1 MPSPKTAKR
10 CDNTGPS
17 KDRSLSLSSTST
29 TVNLLFIL
37 MISTLS
43 VVSWNVHGL
52 TRELKR
58 EHLVSDAIRYGFDI
72 IALQETKCQF
82 YDELQLMNYSLILFE
97 QLPQGFY
104 HHGQGFLISPQL
116 SKCIIDTRRI
126 SNRVSFIN
134 FRLTSKN
141 GTLTHFRIINA
152 YGPTMENVKDGVDV
166 SSDTNVVL
174 DEFYA
179 DLNSALDIP
188 AHYDVFIA
196 GDFNSRLGSRS
207 DGDVQ
212 AGLSRN
218 MGNYGVGQRNSNGQ
232 CLLNFMVEKDLFA
245 CNTSFKHPSRHITSW
260 HGTTTSR
267 DDPDETV
274 KYYKQ
279 IDYILCKS
287 NYKVNVT
294 DARSY
299 GGALLDSDHK
309 PVVARVQL
317 HRKYLVHKKHK
328 TPRKLNVKRLQD
340 RGVKLNMLNT
350 FEKKMKER
358 RKTGNPNDDLN
369 SLITDAYST
378 AEEVLGTIPP
388 NKHKSFSTDPE
399 IYNLSLERKK
409 LIVAN
414 MQNKHPTNRKLVK
427 TNINQLKRQ
436 IKKRL
441 RAINNCSSDLLIN
454 EINTTNDFGRY
465 YGASKILAKG
475 YVRPALT
482 IHNSAGNNAGTD
494 EEKARIIKEYFK
506 AELNDSD
513 EPLLSAF
520 LDPPSSLDC
529 PITVEEVEKAIS
541 KLKSGKAVGIDK
553 VPGEVMKALNY
564 PLLHNELVRVFNE
577 SFEKNIHIEA
587 IGAGILTPLAKPGKP
602 RGPVKSIRPLTL
614 LNISRKI
621 LSLIVLNRIEL
632 TVDNFTGP
640 FQAAYKAGRSCADLV
655 WAQNMLIS
663 VVMKKKFEWSKV
675 SIDMSAAFN
684 TIRRRTTINLLEAA
698 GCSRDDQRLVQYLMA
713 NTTLVVRVKSTDSD
727 VFDYN
732 IGASQGESAAG
743 KLFTLNLAGGLMH
756 IRAVLPSRPNPPIAM
771 NGMPLESGYSDDI
784 EKLGENME
792 ELKYIFHTSKKIL
805 KEWSLFVNDSKT
817 QFTRVYLEEVGVR
830 DEWGNELR
838 GEEAWRNEMLLG
850 TKLGS
855 EVDVAHRINKANTA
869 FWSFDKLWCQ
879 GPKRS
884 QITEERKIRLYDSLV
899 VSVLL
904 YNCCCWAVTQ
914 TVLES
919 INVVHRKHL
928 RRILNIY
935 WPNTISNKALYAR
948 TQTKPLSERVEKARW
963 TMLGHVL
970 RSDNCTPAYQ
980 AFLFAAL
987 GCEDL
992 KGRAGRH
999 RTNLFDIIVKKDLYK
1014 RNIYL
1019 KSEDD
1024 FTNLV
1029 IKAQDRLGW
1038 KSLFT
1043 LRHIGRR
1050 SLRKRN

>member
-1 MPSPKTAKR
+1 
-10 CDNTGPS
+10 
-17 KDRSLSLSSTST
+17 
-29 TVNLLFIL
+29 
-37 MISTLS
+37 
-43 VVSWNVHGL
+43 
-52 TRELKR
+52 
-58 EHLVSDAIRYGFDI
+58 
-72 IALQETKCQF
+72 
-82 YDELQLMNYSLILFE
+82 
-97 QLPQGFY
+97 
-104 HHGQGFLISPQL
+104 
-116 SKCIIDTRRI
+116 
-126 SNRVSFIN
+126 
-134 FRLTSKN
+134 
-141 GTLTHFRIINA
+141 
-152 YGPTMENVKDGVDV
+152 
-166 SSDTNVVL
+166 
-174 DEFYA
+174 
-179 DLNSALDIP
+179 
-188 AHYDVFIA
+188 
-196 GDFNSRLGSRS
+196 
-207 DGDVQ
+207 
-212 AGLSRN
+212 
-218 MGNYGVGQRNSNGQ
+218 
-232 CLLNFMVEKDLFA
+232 LNFMIEKDLYA
-245 CNTSFKHPSRHITSW
+245 CNTSFKHPSRHITTW
-260 HGTTTSR
+260 HGTTTAR
-267 DDPDETV
+267 GDPDETV

-287 NYKVNVT
+287 NYKVNIS

-299 GGALLDSDHK
+299 GGALLQSDHK
-309 PVVARVQL
+309 PVVARIQL
-317 HRKYLVHKKHK
+317 HQKYLVHKKHK
-328 TPRKLNVKRLQD
+328 TSRKLNVKRLQD

-350 FEKKMKER
+350 FEKKVKER
-358 RKTGNPNDDLN
+358 RKTSNPNDDLN
-369 SLITDAYST
+369 SLITDAYKT

-414 MQNKHPTNRKLVK
+414 MQNKYPTNRKRTK
-427 TNINQLKRQ
+427 TNINQLKRA

-441 RAINNCSSDLLIN
+441 RTITNGSADLLIN
-454 EINTTNDFGRY
+454 EINTTHDFGRY

-482 IHNSAGNNAGTD
+482 VNNSAGNNAGND
-494 EEKARIIKEYFK
+494 EEKARIIKEYFQ

-513 EPLLSAF
+513 EPLLPAF

-541 KLKSGKAVGIDK
+541 KLKSGKAVGIDQ
-553 VPGEVMKALNY
+553 VPGEVMKALNH
-564 PLLHNELVRVFNE
+564 PLLHNELARVFNE

-621 LSLIVLNRIEL
+621 LSLIVLNRIES
-632 TVDNFTGP
+632 TVDHFTGP

-663 VVMKKKFEWSKV
+663 VVMRKEFEWSKV

-684 TIRRRTTINLLEAA
+684 TIRRRTTVNLIEAA
-698 GCSRDDQRLVQYLMA
+698 GGSRDDQRLVQYLMA
-713 NTTLVVRVKSTDSD
+713 NTTLVVRVNSTDSV

-732 IGASQGESAAG
+732 IGASQGDSAAG
-743 KLFTLNLAGGLMH
+743 KLFTLNLAGGLIH
-756 IRAVLPSRPNPPIAM
+756 IRAVLPFRPNPPISM
-771 NGMPLESGYSDDI
+771 NGMIRESGYSDDI

-792 ELKYIFHTSKKIL
+792 ELKHIFHTSKKIL
-805 KEWSLFVNDSKT
+805 REWSLFVNDSKT
-817 QFTRVYLEEVGVR
+817 QFTRVYLEEVGAC

-838 GEEAWRNEMLLG
+838 GEEAWRNEVLLG

-855 EVDVAHRINKANTA
+855 EADVANRINKANTA

-919 INVVHRKHL
+919 VDVVHRKHL
-928 RRILNIY
+928 RRLLNIY
-935 WPNTISNKALYAR
+935 WPSTISNNALYTR
-948 TQTKPLSERVEKARW
+948 TQTIPLSKRIEKARW

-970 RSDNCTPAYQ
+970 RSDNSTPAYQ
-980 AFLFAAL
+980 SFLFAAF
-987 GCEDL
+987 GCKEF
-992 KGRAGRH
+992 KGRRGRH
-999 RTNLFDIIVKKDLYK
+999 RTNLFDIIVKKDLFK
-1014 RNIYL
+1014 RNIPL
-1019 KSEDD
+1019 KDEND

-1029 IKAQDRLGW
+1029 ILAQDRLGW

-1043 LRHIGRR
+1043 SSLRHIGQR
-1050 SLRKRN
+1050 SLRQRNQVQQSGA